1 MRNRARGLYR
11 LIFTSTLLLG
21 ALPIFA
27 QTVITGKV
35 LSSYDKGPVQNAVV
49 TVMNT
54 THNTQTRAD
63 GTFKFSDLEEAPTT
77 IRVWSPGYYEAV
89 VDVLG
94 RSEFE
99 ITLISAGRIKYE
111 NVIDGAFSDKNS
123 TYLQNSDFRLG
134 AQSIENVL
142 VGEVAGLRV
151 TNKSG
156 MVTEG
161 GTLNY
166 RGVRSFEADN
176 SPLIVIDG
184 IPYLPD
190 GGNSPIIGG
199 YSRSILNAINV
210 NDIKSIRM
218 LKGADANRY
227 GSLGSNGV
235 LYLETSTSTDLET
248 VVEFKG
254 NYGVAH
260 NFRTM
265 PVLGVSDYKS
275 YLGNVGMTEYEDLGE
290 LLTRFPFLRDDPNY
304 FYNYLYNN
312 DTDWQDLIYSNAF
325 VTDNHLRI
333 KGGDAVAKYDL
344 SLGVLNQNGA
354 LDNTQSTRYSTR
366 MNTQVALGAKFDLQA
381 SMGLSYTTALLQE
394 QGMLPATN
402 PILAALYRAP
412 ILSDRLK
419 DSENNLL
426 PDYDGVRQFG
436 VTNPV
441 ALLNTGKVSSDVY
454 DIFVNANLAY
464 KASTNLRFNG
474 TIGLFS
480 NYTRQAT
487 FVPGLSSGTVV
498 PLENGIALN
507 TARAGAG
514 KASNVFLGLN
524 GVYSRTFD
532 RDSWQLTG
540 GVQSI
545 INAQEYD
552 AGSGRNTSSDFYR
565 TLDFVDNAGRMFW
578 GYNES
583 WNWLSFYGASTYN
596 FRNLVKLDASLNV
609 DGSSVS
615 GTTANR
621 FGLFPA
627 ADISFLMSNFE
638 GLKNVDAISNLVL
651 KLGYAKTGNSRFSSK
666 IGQSYYSSQLYRQ
679 LAGIVVGNIPNTGIR
694 WEDNQNLQANLIF
707 SGFDRR
713 FNINVGYYFTQST
726 NLLNVFPVSPIAGI
740 DRVYINGGQIDNHGL
755 EVDLNYTVVDNK
767 TWSFSVGGNISTIN
781 STIKKLVGNEP
792 IISDQSDNVSRIQ
805 MVGQSPFSFYGH
817 EFLGVISTAAD
828 ANQLNLSDFRN
839 QSFEAGD
846 AHFNDVNQDGIID
859 KNDRM
864 LLGSSLPKLF
874 GGGFLNLRYRQ
885 FSLQG
890 FMSYS
895 QGSSMYNGVRRS
907 LESLDSYFNQSEAAL
922 RRWQADGQ
930 LTDIPRAQYG
940 DPMENARFSNRWIED
955 ASYLRLENV
964 IFSYKVVKSSIKA
977 LANSE
982 WYISGENLFTWT
994 NYLGLDP
1001 VTAYSTQTG
1010 HMGLDYGKV
1019 ALPRTFKL
1027 GVNIKL

>member
-11 LIFTSTLLLG
+11 LIFTSTLLIG

-35 LSSYDKGPVQNAVV
+35 LSSYDKEPIQNAVV
-49 TVMNT
+49 TVVNT
-54 THNTQTRAD
+54 THTTQTRAD
-63 GTFKFSDLEEAPTT
+63 GTFRFKDLEEVPTS

-89 VDVLG
+89 IEVLG

-99 ITLISAGRIKYE
+99 ITLISAGRIKYD

-134 AQSIENVL
+134 AVNIENVL

-161 GTLNY
+161 ATLNY
-166 RGVRSFEADN
+166 RGVRTFEADN
-176 SPLIVIDG
+176 SPLIVING

-199 YSRSILNAINV
+199 YSRSILSAVNV

-260 NFRTM
+260 NFSTI
-265 PVLGVSDYKS
+265 PLLGVSDYKS
-275 YLGNVGMTEYEDLGE
+275 FLGNVGMTEYEDMGE

-312 DTDWQDLIYSNAF
+312 DTDWQDLIYRNAF

-344 SLGVLNQNGA
+344 SLGVLSQDGA
-354 LDNTQSTRYSTR
+354 LDNTKSTRYSTR
-366 MNTQVALGAKFDLQA
+366 MNADVALGAKFDLQA
-381 SMGLSYTTALLQE
+381 AMGLSYTTALLQE

-402 PILAALYRAP
+402 PILAAFYRAP
-412 ILSDRLK
+412 ILSHRIKDR
-419 DSENNLL
+419 DNNLL

-441 ALLNTGKVSSDVY
+441 ALMNTGKVSSDVY

-464 KASTNLRFNG
+464 KASANLRLNG

-487 FVPGLSSGTVV
+487 FVPGISNATVI

-514 KASNVFLGLN
+514 KTSNVFLGMN
-524 GVYSRTFD
+524 GVYDKKFD
-532 RDSWQLTG
+532 RDAWQLTG
-540 GVQSI
+540 GVQAI
-545 INAQEYD
+545 IKAQEYD

-596 FRNLVKLDASLNV
+596 FRNFVKLDASLNV

-615 GTTANR
+615 GSTANR

-627 ADISFLMSNFE
+627 ADISFLMSNFG

-651 KLGYAKTGNSRFSSK
+651 KLGYAKTGNSRFSSR

-679 LAGIVVGNIPNTGIR
+679 LAGIVIGNIPNTGIQ

-707 SGFDRR
+707 SGIDRR
-713 FNINVGYYFTQST
+713 FNVNVGYYFTKSS

-755 EVDLNYTVVDNK
+755 EVDLNYTIVDNRN
-767 TWSFSVGGNISTIN
+767 WSFSVGGNISTVN
-781 STIKKLVGNEP
+781 STIKKLVGNQP
-792 IISDQSDNVSRIQ
+792 IISDQSDDVSRIH

-828 ANQLNLSDFRN
+828 ASQLNLTDFRN

-846 AHFNDVNQDGIID
+846 AHFNDVNPDGVID
-859 KNDRM
+859 KNDRK

-895 QGSSMYNGVRRS
+895 QGNSIYNGVRRS
-907 LESLDSYFNQSEAAL
+907 LESLDSYQNQSEAAL

-930 LTDIPRAQYG
+930 VTDIPRAEYG

-955 ASYLRLENV
+955 ASYLRLENL
-964 IFSYKVVKSSIKA
+964 IFSYKITKSSFKA

-1001 VTAYSTQTG
+1001 VTAYSTQIG
-1010 HMGLDYGKV
+1010 DMGIDYGKV

-1027 GVNIKL
+1027 GINIKL